1 MGSLQVISE
10 APAPPIVPPPTKR
23 KRKSCDLPFLS
34 ADDVD
39 RLFHV
44 IRSARDRAIFRVAY
58 HAGLRASEI
67 GMIEMRDYDA
77 KAERLHI
84 KRLKGSH
91 SGIHHLCPEE
101 SRAFHAWLKVRGNV
115 PGPVFRSNRKE
126 PISRQMLDVL
136 MKKYGEYAGIP
147 KALRHF
153 HILKHTCVTHL
164 LAKGFHVDQV
174 QDWVGHA
181 NIQNTM
187 KYGHTTNSRRAEM
200 AEQLREWR

>member
-1 MGSLQVISE
+1 MATFQLPV
-10 APAPPIVPPPTKR
+10 PVLPPRR
-23 KRKSCDLPFLS
+23 KRANSDLPFLS
-34 ADDVD
+34 VDDVD

-44 IRSARDRAIFRVAY
+44 IHSARDRAIFRVAY
-58 HAGLRASEI
+58 HAGLRASEV
-67 GMIEMRDYDA
+67 GLIELRDWDA
-77 KAERLHI
+77 KTERLYI
-84 KRLKGSH
+84 KRLKNSH
-91 SGIHHLCPEE
+91 SGVHHLCPEE
-101 SRAFHAWLKVRGNV
+101 ARVFRAWLKARGYV

-136 MKKYGEYAGIP
+136 MKKYGEAAGIP

-181 NIQNTM
+181 DIRNTM
-187 KYGHTTNSRRAEM
+187 KYGHTTNSRRQEM